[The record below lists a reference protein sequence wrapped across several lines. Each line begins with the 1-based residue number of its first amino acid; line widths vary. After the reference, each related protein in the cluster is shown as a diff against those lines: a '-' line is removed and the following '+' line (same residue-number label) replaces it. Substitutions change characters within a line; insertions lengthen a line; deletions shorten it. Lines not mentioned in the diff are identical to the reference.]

1 MDKGIAH
8 TGVTTGAALRIPM
21 EKNGFLYRAV
31 RPGEEAAV
39 SNLVARSFN
48 EFIAPDF
55 AEEGIEEF
63 FNYANPRSLA
73 KRSEGSH
80 FVLVAEADGEIVGM
94 IEVREMSHISMLFVD
109 KAHHGKGIGR
119 ELLRLALEHIKSE
132 SSPPEEI
139 TVNSSRFAVPFYQ
152 SLGFAKTS
160 EEKTIN
166 GVVHIPMALALPEGK
181 ILRREDTAR

>member
-8 TGVTTGAALRIPM
+8 TGVTTGADFHIPI
-21 EKNGFLYRAV
+21 EKNGFLYRAA

-55 AEEGIEEF
+55 SEEGIEEF

-73 KRSEGSH
+73 KRLEGSH
-80 FVLVAEADGEIVGM
+80 FVLVAESEGEIIGM
-94 IEVREMSHISMLFVD
+94 IEIREMKHISMLFVD
-109 KAHHGKGIGR
+109 KAHHGKGTGR
-119 ELLRLALEHIKSE
+119 ELLRFALERIKSE
-132 SSPPEEI
+132 SLPPEEI
-139 TVNSSRFAVPFYQ
+139 TVNSSRFAVPFYER
-152 SLGFAKTS
+152 LGFTKTS

-166 GVVHIPMALALPEGK
+166 GVVHVPMALTLHEGK
-181 ILRREDTAR
+181 ILRREDPAR